1 MTDAIQ
7 LPLGPPVAVRTL
19 PRLGATAQATTS
31 SAAEPTPA
39 LPHVETLQPIE
50 PVVSVLPS
58 TELTITRDEVAN
70 AFVYRS
76 IKRDT
81 GEVVWQYPIE
91 QVLQMAHRLRELE
104 NLAEHKIDTHV

>member
-7 LPLGPPVAVRTL
+7 ALSGSPVAA
-19 PRLGATAQATTS
+19 RLLSKRGAAAPAKGGS
-31 SAAEPTPA
+31 GAEPKLA
-39 LPHVETLQPIE
+39 LPHVETSQPVE

-58 TELTITRDEVAN
+58 TQLTITRDEVAN
-70 AFVYRS
+70 TFVYRS
-76 IKRDT
+76 IKPGT

-104 NLAEHKIDTHV
+104 NLTEHKIDTRV